1 MAGELMAGGL
11 CPGLGKEPVAVSGE
25 RNIEMSVQHTISIP
39 ERLRPF
45 VREVLILDSSELSF
59 YADGCPGIIFQQ
71 TDGGGGSGAGG
82 SGESGA
88 GGSRGSG
95 LILNEDKRLSPVFL
109 YGQTVEPIRMAT
121 TGSLKMIVVCLH
133 PHAVHPMFR
142 LSAKEITDDCLDLS
156 LLSAAPGTDL
166 TERLRNEEGAEQQV
180 RVLFDYIQQVVTRNG
195 STVDAGMAYAA
206 TQIWQAGRGL
216 SLKKLQQTLN
226 LSERSLQRKFEQ
238 YVGIP
243 PRLFSKISQFQA
255 ALAQLTRRRFF
266 KLSDIAYDNGY
277 ADQSH
282 FIRGFKKFTG
292 LSPNAYIEKTV
303 TRGGSD
309 IEKTLTPGGSDQMP
323 VGKKQ

>member
-1 MAGELMAGGL
+1 MAGTGG
-11 CPGLGKEPVAVSGE
+11 
-25 RNIEMSVQHTISIP
+25 RIIEMSVQHNILIP

-45 VREVLILDSSELSF
+45 VREVLVLDSSELAF

-71 TDGGGGSGAGG
+71 TDGGGDSC
-82 SGESGA
+82 
-88 GGSRGSG
+88 
-95 LILNEDKRLSPVFL
+95 LILNDDKRLSPVFL

-142 LSAKEITDDCLDLS
+142 LSAKEITDDCLDLR
-156 LLSAAPGTDL
+156 LLSAAPGINLTD
-166 TERLRNEEGAEQQV
+166 RLRNGAGVEQQV
-180 RVLFDYIQQVVTRNG
+180 RVLFDYIEQVVTRNG
-195 STVDAGMAYAA
+195 STVDAGMAFAA

-216 SLKKLQQTLN
+216 SLKRLQQALN

-255 ALAQLTRRRFF
+255 ALAQLTSRKFF

-292 LSPNAYIEKTV
+292 LSPNAYIEKT
-303 TRGGSD
+303 
-309 IEKTLTPGGSDQMP
+309 LTPGGSDRMP
-323 VGKKQ
+323 VVKKQ

>member
-1 MAGELMAGGL
+1 M
-11 CPGLGKEPVAVSGE
+11 PGDYFS
-25 RNIEMSVQHTISIP
+25 
-39 ERLRPF
+39 
-45 VREVLILDSSELSF
+45 
-59 YADGCPGIIFQQ
+59 ADGEWR
-71 TDGGGGSGAGG
+71 GSG
-82 SGESGA
+82 
-88 GGSRGSG
+88 RRDSG
-95 LILNEDKRLSPVFL
+95 LILNGDKQLSPVFL

-121 TGSLKMIVVCLH
+121 MGSLKMVVVCLH
-133 PHAVHPMFR
+133 PHAVHPIFR

-156 LLSAAPGTDL
+156 LLSAAPGIDI
-166 TERLRNEEGAEQQV
+166 TERLRNEVGVEEQV
-180 RVLFDYIQQVVTRNG
+180 RVLFDYIEQVVTRNG

-206 TQIWQAGRGL
+206 THIWQAGRGL

-226 LSERSLQRKFEQ
+226 LSERSLQRKFVQ
-238 YVGIP
+238 YVGIS

-255 ALAQLTRRRFF
+255 ALAQLTSRKFF

-303 TRGGSD
+303 SRGGSD
-309 IEKTLTPGGSDQMP
+309 IEKTLTPGGSDEMP